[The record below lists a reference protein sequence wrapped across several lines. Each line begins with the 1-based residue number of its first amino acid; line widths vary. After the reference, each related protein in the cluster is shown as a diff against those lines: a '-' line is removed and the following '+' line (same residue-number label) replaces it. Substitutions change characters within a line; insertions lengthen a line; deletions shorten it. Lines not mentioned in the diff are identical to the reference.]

1 MRVDPNL
8 LIVFL
13 TVADRGSLT
22 AAACQL
28 DVTRSA
34 VSQSLRRLEDQLG
47 TALVVRTTRS
57 ARLTEAGERLRERL
71 AGPFGEIGDA
81 LDALADPTEPTGLLR
96 LAVASIAER
105 ILSGPLIAGFA
116 RSHPGIKIDV
126 TVTDA
131 DIDIVELG
139 FDAGVRLGEVVEQD
153 MVAVPIGGEIRMMA
167 VASPRYLAEHGCP
180 EHPRDLPRF
189 SCIGWRATPD
199 TAPYRWEFDEG
210 GQAFTVQVDPQITTN
225 DPRFMLRSALADAGI
240 TFAFEETFK
249 AHVDRGELVS
259 ILETYMDPFPGFF
272 IYFPAKRHMAPKLRA
287 FLDYLRVSSPP

>member
-116 RSHPGIKIDV
+116 RSYPGIKIDV
-126 TVTDA
+126 TGYND
-131 DIDIVELG
+131 
-139 FDAGVRLGEVVEQD
+139 
-153 MVAVPIGGEIRMMA
+153 A
-167 VASPRYLAEHGCP
+167 VA
-180 EHPRDLPRF
+180 RF
-189 SCIGWRATPD
+189 SDNASAEFRWKLAAALHVPNEDEDR
-199 TAPYRWEFDEG
+199 TAR
-210 GQAFTVQVDPQITTN
+210 
-225 DPRFMLRSALADAGI
+225 
-240 TFAFEETFK
+240 
-249 AHVDRGELVS
+249 
-259 ILETYMDPFPGFF
+259 
-272 IYFPAKRHMAPKLRA
+272 
-287 FLDYLRVSSPP
+287 PPNL